1 MRRST
6 ALILVL
12 AAVVATYLLVRG
24 GGDGVARPA
33 SRQAAADTVL
43 VGQGATVDWDS
54 VRAIRA
60 AVRRRI
66 AESDT
71 YLPLMLAE
79 GDSLL
84 RRWPDRVD
92 RPITVYLPEGGAAG
106 YTVAMG
112 QAVENAFFRWQRGSW
127 IPVHFRFVRDSA
139 GAEVMVRWID
149 RFPNRR
155 TGQADLRWSTS
166 GWILDGTLTLAT
178 HTNNGWQL
186 SEDAVYTVALHEIGH
201 LLGLGHSDVS
211 SDVMFPT
218 TSVHDLTL
226 RDRRTAGLLYALPA
240 GSVKDPGPT
249 R

>member
-6 ALILVL
+6 ALLLVL
-12 AAVVATYLLVRG
+12 AAVAATYLLVRQ
-24 GGDGVARPA
+24 GGDAGSRPAERQVARE
-33 SRQAAADTVL
+33 TVI
-43 VGQGATVDWDS
+43 VGQAGTVDWDS
-54 VRAIRA
+54 VRATRA

-92 RPITVYLPEGGAAG
+92 RPITVYLPEGGASG

-112 QAVENAFFRWQRGSW
+112 QAVENAFSRWQRGSW
-127 IPVHFRFVRDSA
+127 IPVQFQIVRDSA

-155 TGQADLRWSTS
+155 TGQADLRWNRR

-178 HTNNGWQL
+178 HSQNGWQL

-211 SDVMFPT
+211 GDVMYPT

-240 GSVKDPGPT
+240 GSVTDPGPG